1 MPKGYGYDEA
11 PKKASG
17 FKMKGYTYA
26 GSSPVKDAT
35 PTPTPSFMESVKSS
49 AGAAVGSAL
58 AEGVLGLAFNAVKP
72 KDKPEKKTTDVAG
85 NFSKMTIV

>member
-11 PKKASG
+11 PKKSAA

-26 GSSPVKDAT
+26 GESPLREAT
-35 PTPTPSFMESVKSS
+35 TPSFMESAKSS

-58 AEGVLGLAFNAVKP
+58 AEGVLDLGFYAIKP
-72 KDKPEKKTTDVAG
+72 KEKKEKEKSNVAG
-85 NFSKMTIV
+85 NFSKMNIT

>member
-26 GSSPVKDAT
+26 GESPVKYRGPA
-35 PTPTPSFMESVKSS
+35 PTQGMRNSIALLNARRPR
-49 AGAAVGSAL
+49 GA
-58 AEGVLGLAFNAVKP
+58 
-72 KDKPEKKTTDVAG
+72 
-85 NFSKMTIV
+85 